1 MESHM
6 SPRLYKAAAAGDVHY
21 LSSNEISEE
30 LNLSSDTESKERKE
44 RLRCHLLCLTHE
56 KNNCLHIAARFG
68 YKTFVGRVLT
78 LCPSLV
84 YHQNKRG
91 DNPLHVA
98 ARAGHLRI
106 VELLTDSFKK
116 LQSPQSTEN
125 NRAITGEGNNE
136 NNTEPPRTSQS
147 QSSTGNS
154 ATTGDDITSGRS
166 LREAEEGERPSCPKW
181 GTQNQQLMNS
191 MTSLTDSIDQTHP
204 PSSQIESSSSTG
216 EIVNGITSS
225 EMPSLPIWR
234 TENNYGNT
242 ALHEA
247 LLSKHKKVAF
257 HLLDLNSELVVL
269 VVNTKGESP
278 LYLAAEAGFVT
289 VVDKILGAGGKNNV
303 VGPMGQTALHAAVFS
318 RSKGC
323 IKSLHNSIPELIR
336 KQDSY
341 GKTALYYAAQSNYI
355 KIMRQLLKLDAS
367 SAYIHDNE
375 GLSPLLAAA
384 SMGRSTTVR
393 AILDACP
400 ASVESSDD
408 SGHNALHQAV
418 KYNTLITFKQLLKMP
433 EMMSLINEPNHEGI
447 TPLHLATLYRR
458 DEMVSALFSTKRV
471 DLTAKNNLG
480 QTALDLC
487 VLDTSPVPSNLQRI
501 TTWALKKN
509 GAPRGRVRPLM
520 RLPIWDPNSVSTKAK
535 DTNMTQAA
543 NTMSVE
549 AAMATAQDADMIQL
563 ANTMSVVAALLF
575 TVTFAAAFTIPG
587 GLKVDGSGSPS
598 LIHKPALIIF
608 CISNTIAMCFS
619 MAALVLLL
627 LATFS
632 LTHSVSSRSTIYQS
646 TLLIFGAACTAMIAF
661 ISGFYAVISIESTW
675 LGIVVCIIGSGFPIL
690 VRWTQQAGSIVT
702 AILRVP
708 VAETNKM
715 GLASPPTVAEAEND
729 PNTPA

>member
-1 MESHM
+1 MESYM
-6 SPRLYKAAAAGDVHY
+6 SPRLYKAAATGDVHY

-30 LNLSSDTESKERKE
+30 LNLSSDTESEERKE
-44 RLRCHLLCLTHE
+44 RLRHHLLCLTHE

-68 YKTFVGRVLT
+68 YKAFVERVLT

-84 YHQNKRG
+84 YHQDKRG

-125 NRAITGEGNNE
+125 NRAVTGEGNNE

-147 QSSTGNS
+147 QSSSRNS
-154 ATTGDDITSGRS
+154 ATTGDDITLGRS
-166 LREAEEGERPSCPKW
+166 LREAEEGERPSCPDW
-181 GTQNQQLMNS
+181 GTQNQQMMNS
-191 MTSLTDSIDQTHP
+191 MTSLIDSIDQTHP

-216 EIVNGITSS
+216 KIVNGITSS
-225 EMPSLPIWR
+225 EKPSLPIWR

-257 HLLDLNSELVVL
+257 HLLDLNSELVIL

-289 VVDKILGAGGKNNV
+289 VVDKILGAGGRNNV
-303 VGPMGQTALHAAVFS
+303 VGPMGQTALHAAISTV
-318 RSKGC
+318 C

-336 KQDSY
+336 KRDSY

-384 SMGRSTTVR
+384 SMGRSATVR

-433 EMMSLINEPNHEGI
+433 EMMSLINEPNHEGN
-447 TPLHLATLYRR
+447 TPLHLATMYRR

-487 VLDTSPVPSNLQRI
+487 VLDTRPVPLNL
-501 TTWALKKN
+501 
-509 GAPRGRVRPLM
+509 
-520 RLPIWDPNSVSTKAK
+520 
-535 DTNMTQAA
+535 
-543 NTMSVE
+543 
-549 AAMATAQDADMIQL
+549 
-563 ANTMSVVAALLF
+563 
-575 TVTFAAAFTIPG
+575 
-587 GLKVDGSGSPS
+587 
-598 LIHKPALIIF
+598 H
-608 CISNTIAMCFS
+608 
-619 MAALVLLL
+619 VL
-627 LATFS
+627 
-632 LTHSVSSRSTIYQS
+632 
-646 TLLIFGAACTAMIAF
+646 
-661 ISGFYAVISIESTW
+661 
-675 LGIVVCIIGSGFPIL
+675 
-690 VRWTQQAGSIVT
+690 
-702 AILRVP
+702 
-708 VAETNKM
+708 
-715 GLASPPTVAEAEND
+715 
-729 PNTPA
+729 